1 VGAGTG
7 RNLHYLRAQ
16 LDLFQRIVVL
26 DICPELLEIGQ
37 ENARVSF
44 TPEQCAKLHFVC
56 LDINS
61 PDVHSVFASHL
72 NNDISRGFDTISFS
86 YSLSMIPEWERH
98 YYQHVLMK
106 VPIPHYV
113 MCCRKPPLP
122 HQMDI
127 VNPHNKI

>member
-26 DICPELLEIGQ
+26 DICPELLEIGH

-56 LDINS
+56 LNINS
-61 PDVHSVFASHL
+61 PVVQSV
-72 NNDISRGFDTISFS
+72 
-86 YSLSMIPEWERH
+86 
-98 YYQHVLMK
+98 
-106 VPIPHYV
+106 
-113 MCCRKPPLP
+113 
-122 HQMDI
+122 
-127 VNPHNKI
+127 